1 MYIIALILR
10 NETFYFFRK
19 RQSLLF
25 HYSFTTLSLL
35 FHYSFATR
43 SLLVR
48 YYCPTILFGL
58 LYAFKLHTANG
69 QHLFVDF
76 LLEKGGAGD

>member
-1 MYIIALILR
+1 MYIIALILD

-19 RQSLLF
+19 RQSLLL
-25 HYSFTTLSLL
+25 HYSFTTP
-35 FHYSFATR
+35 

-48 YYCPTILFGL
+48 YYFPTILFGL

>member
-1 MYIIALILR
+1 MKLS
-10 NETFYFFRK
+10 TFLGKDNHYSFTTP
-19 RQSLLF
+19 SLLF

-35 FHYSFATR
+35 LHYSFTTP

-48 YYCPTILFGL
+48 YYFLTILFGL